1 MAKTVLITGASSGI
15 GLECAKQFLKKNWN
29 VISFDLN
36 ICPIKD
42 VESYIVDIRN
52 EKDIKSALQNIRDID
67 VLVNNAGVYGLVDIN
82 NGNSDEVEK
91 IIDTNLKGTYL
102 VTKQVLT
109 FIRKNKGSI
118 IFVSS
123 GIGVNVDPTSP
134 IYCATK
140 AGINMLAKCL
150 TL

>member
-1 MAKTVLITGASSGI
+1 MSKTVLITGASSGI
-15 GLECAKQFLKKNWN
+15 GLECARQFLSKNWN

-36 ICPIKD
+36 ICPLKE

-52 EKDIKSALQNIRDID
+52 EKDIKMALQEIREID
-67 VLVNNAGVYGLVDIN
+67 VLINNAGVYGLVDIN
-82 NGNSDEVEK
+82 NGNADSVDK

-102 VTKQVLT
+102 VTKNALS
-109 FIRKNKGSI
+109 FLRKTKGSI

-150 TL
+150 AL

>member
-15 GLECAKQFLKKNWN
+15 GLECAKQFLNKNWN

-67 VLVNNAGVYGLVDIN
+67 VLINNAGVYGLVDIN
-82 NGNSDEVEK
+82 NGSNDEVEK
-91 IIDTNLKGTYL
+91 IIDTNLKGTFL
-102 VTKQVLT
+102 VTS
-109 FIRKNKGSI
+109 FN
-118 IFVSS
+118 F
-123 GIGVNVDPTSP
+123 
-134 IYCATK
+134 Y
-140 AGINMLAKCL
+140 
-150 TL
+150 